1 MTMMPVLHPSG
12 CSAFGTLEEMRAPG
26 ILIPSGEILLFRGRH
41 SGANRGFGVEHI
53 WAEHAVEMR
62 SAGFNSYEETAA
74 YVGALSGKGRQCI
87 LETIGGDRFG

>member
-1 MTMMPVLHPSG
+1 M
-12 CSAFGTLEEMRAPG
+12 LEEMRAPG

-62 SAGFNSYEETAA
+62 SAGFNSY
-74 YVGALSGKGRQCI
+74 
-87 LETIGGDRFG
+87 